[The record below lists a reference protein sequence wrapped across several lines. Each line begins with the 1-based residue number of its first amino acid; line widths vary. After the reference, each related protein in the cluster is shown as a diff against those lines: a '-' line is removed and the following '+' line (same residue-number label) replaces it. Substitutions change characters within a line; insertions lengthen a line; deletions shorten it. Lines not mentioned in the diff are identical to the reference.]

1 MKQGFIII
9 LATLWA
15 VCAQAQRR
23 IVVIDMDTD
32 LPVSG
37 VSVKV
42 DKERSVTTDHMGRV
56 SVPVVF
62 DSISF
67 RHVRYEPERIAL
79 AEVPDTMYML
89 PVEHMLPEVN
99 VSAASPELL
108 AMFKGWAM
116 AGAAIGAAEAPR
128 GVVTF
133 DFASVLDRRGRRD
146 KKHLER
152 AKKILKEWDKTPD
165 TK

>member
-1 MKQGFIII
+1 MKQVFIIL

-23 IVVIDMDTD
+23 IVVIDMDTE

-79 AEVPDTMYML
+79 AEVPDTMY
-89 PVEHMLPEVN
+89 MLPEVN